1 MKHTIYFLLAGFAL
15 LSSCNKDFLQR
26 NPQTS
31 ITQNEFFNTAADLET
46 YTNGFYSMMS
56 TNSYDPYSDL
66 YSDNISIN
74 TGGSE
79 TDNLIRGGITPG
91 TVAGWN
97 NWGNLRAVNFFLAN
111 AGKAVGDQAVIN
123 HFMGVARFFRAQ
135 FYYNMVKRYGDVPWY
150 SAVIGTSDEE
160 LLYKPKDPRTLVVD
174 SVMADLEYAIANILP
189 NRTNN
194 TMLTKWT
201 ALSLLSR
208 VALHEG
214 TYRLYHDE
222 LSLQSSAQAFLQRAA
237 TASQT
242 IIDEGGFAVYNT
254 GNGAADFR
262 SLFCSNNLS
271 ANKEVIMLW
280 KNSREEAVANNTS
293 TVFDWQWALSASLEH
308 EFLNADGTPFTNM
321 VNYDKKTFVEAFQNR
336 DPRLAETIMPPG
348 FALTPGGSSYLPRP
362 SFGGY
367 LQIKFF
373 PRDAAIRG
381 GMDLNYTDFALYRY
395 AEVLLI
401 NAEVKAELGTLN
413 QTDLDNTINLL
424 RRRVGM
430 PDLNLVAANATPDPY
445 LSAKYPL
452 VTGASKGV
460 ILEIRRERRV
470 ELACEGKRFDDLYRW
485 KAGSLLGEDSKG
497 MYVPALGG
505 LDITGDGVEDIAI
518 LEAPGQEG
526 PIAGLPPE
534 VKASVVKYYLSDGSF
549 YLSNTNEGSIMFGR
563 DKQQPRNFI
572 EPKYYYFPIPVEQT
586 VLNEQLTQ
594 PAGWE

>member
-31 ITQNEFFNTAADLET
+31 ITQNEFFNTVADLET

-56 TNSYDPYSDL
+56 TNSYDPYTDL

-97 NWGNLRAVNFFLAN
+97 NWGNLRTVNFFLAN

-254 GNGAADFR
+254 GNGGMDFR

-293 TVFDWQWALSASLEH
+293 TVLDWQWALSASLEH
-308 EFLNADGTPFTNM
+308 EFLNADGTPFTNV

-348 FALTPGGSSYLPRP
+348 FALTPGGPSYISKP

-381 GMDLNYTDFALYRY
+381 GWELNYTDLPIYRY

-401 NAEVKAELGTLN
+401 NAEAKAELGTLT

-424 RRRVGM
+424 RRRVDM

-470 ELACEGKRFDDLYRW
+470 ELACEGKRLDDLYRW

-518 LEAPGQEG
+518 LEAPGQEA

-572 EPKYYYFPIPVEQT
+572 EPKYYYFPIPQEQI